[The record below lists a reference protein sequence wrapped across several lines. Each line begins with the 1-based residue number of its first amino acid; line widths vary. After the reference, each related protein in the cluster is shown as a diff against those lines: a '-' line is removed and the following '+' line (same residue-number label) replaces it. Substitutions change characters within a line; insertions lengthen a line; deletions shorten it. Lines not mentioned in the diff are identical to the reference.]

1 MTMAGDADGPLGA
14 ATEAR
19 PTAARLPPPWFRE
32 RDAEELQREAAHVA
46 RMVQLEA
53 AALAVGYKIR
63 LTPRAAE

>member
-1 MTMAGDADGPLGA
+1 MNMAGDAGGSAGVSLP
-14 ATEAR
+14 R

-63 LTPRAAE
+63 LAPRAAE

>member
-1 MTMAGDADGPLGA
+1 MTMAGDAGGSDGVSLP
-14 ATEAR
+14 R

-32 RDAEELQREAAHVA
+32 RDAAELQREAAHVA

-63 LTPRAAE
+63 LAPRAGE